1 MTLRWDDRQR
11 DRVLALLAGGFA
23 LQYTAA
29 ARGIEDSLLS
39 DAVGAGGVPQ
49 GAGFLMLAAS
59 VALFAKSFIGKA
71 PAEDGS
77 DDIGDSGDGDGGS
90 GGWKVPLQRTSGLV
104 LILIAY
110 GLLLPW
116 LGYPLSVSLLF
127 AAVGALAGAALRWP
141 LFVCAG
147 AAGPLMWAIFDQA
160 LQVRMP
166 LGTLWS

>member
-1 MTLRWDDRQR
+1 MTFKWNDRQR

-23 LQYTAA
+23 VQYIAA
-29 ARGIEDSLLS
+29 ARAIEDSLLS

-49 GAGFLMLAAS
+49 GVGMVMLAAS

-71 PAEDGS
+71 PAEEDS
-77 DDIGDSGDGDGGS
+77 DDRGESS
-90 GGWKVPLQRTSGLV
+90 GGWKVPLLRTSGLV

-127 AAVGALAGAALRWP
+127 AAVGVLAGAALRWP

-166 LGTLWS
+166 LGTLWG

>member
-1 MTLRWDDRQR
+1 MLDWGDRQR
-11 DRVLALLAGGFA
+11 DRVLALLAGGFS
-23 LQYTAA
+23 LQYVAA
-29 ARGIEDSLLS
+29 SRGIEDSLLS

-49 GAGFLMLAAS
+49 GVGMVMLVAA

-71 PAEDGS
+71 PVDAQSSER
-77 DDIGDSGDGDGGS
+77 
-90 GGWKVPLQRTSGLV
+90 GGWKAPLLRTSGLV
-104 LILIAY
+104 SILVAY

-141 LFVCAG
+141 LLACAA

-160 LQVRMP
+160 LKVRMP
-166 LGTLWS
+166 LGTLWG

>member
-23 LQYTAA
+23 LQYIAA

-71 PAEDGS
+71 PAEDG
-77 DDIGDSGDGDGGS
+77 DDSAESAKTG

>member
-1 MTLRWDDRQR
+1 
-11 DRVLALLAGGFA
+11 
-23 LQYTAA
+23 
-29 ARGIEDSLLS
+29 
-39 DAVGAGGVPQ
+39 
-49 GAGFLMLAAS
+49 MLAAS

-71 PAEDGS
+71 PDEDRS
-77 DDIGDSGDGDGGS
+77 DDGGDIGDIGKVGGGGGGS
-90 GGWKVPLQRTSGLV
+90 SGWTVPLRRTSGLV

>member
-23 LQYTAA
+23 LQYIAA

-71 PAEDGS
+71 PPEEVDES
-77 DDIGDSGDGDGGS
+77 GGS
-90 GGWKVPLQRTSGLV
+90 RGGWKVPLQRTSGLV

>member
-1 MTLRWDDRQR
+1 MTFHWGDRQR

-23 LQYTAA
+23 LQYIAA
-29 ARGIEDSLLS
+29 ARAIEDSLLS

-49 GAGFLMLAAS
+49 GAGFLMLAES

-71 PAEDGS
+71 PAED
-77 DDIGDSGDGDGGS
+77 DSGGDTGGDDG
-90 GGWKVPLQRTSGLV
+90 GGWKVPLLRTSGLV
-104 LILIAY
+104 LILVAY

-116 LGYPLSVSLLF
+116 LGYALSVSLLF

-147 AAGPLMWAIFDQA
+147 MAGPLMWAIFDQA

>member
-1 MTLRWDDRQR
+1 MTLKWTDRQR

-23 LQYTAA
+23 LQYIAA
-29 ARGIEDSLLS
+29 ARAIVDSLLS

-49 GAGFLMLAAS
+49 AAGMVMLAAA
-59 VALFAKSFIGKA
+59 VALFAKSFIGQA

-77 DDIGDSGDGDGGS
+77 DPRDTRDISA
-90 GGWKVPLQRTSGLV
+90 GGWKVPLLRTSGLV
-104 LILIAY
+104 LILVAY

-127 AAVGALAGAALRWP
+127 RAVGALAGAALRWP

-147 AAGPLMWAIFDQA
+147 AAGPLMWAVFDQA

-166 LGTLWS
+166 LGTLWT

>member
-23 LQYTAA
+23 LQYIAA

-59 VALFAKSFIGKA
+59 MALFAKSFIGKA
-71 PAEDGS
+71 PAEEGSGDG
-77 DDIGDSGDGDGGS
+77 GDSGEGGS
-90 GGWKVPLQRTSGLV
+90 GGWKVPLLRTSGLV

>member
-1 MTLRWDDRQR
+1 MTLKWDDRQR

-23 LQYTAA
+23 LQYIAA
-29 ARGIEDSLLS
+29 ARAIEDSLLS

-49 GAGFLMLAAS
+49 GAGLAMLAAA
-59 VALFAKSFIGKA
+59 VALFAKSFIGQA
-71 PAEDGS
+71 PAEDGRENR
-77 DDIGDSGDGDGGS
+77 DGSAGM
-90 GGWKVPLQRTSGLV
+90 WKAPLLRTSGLV
-104 LILIAY
+104 LILVAY

-116 LGYPLSVSLLF
+116 LGYPLSMSLLF
-127 AAVGALAGAALRWP
+127 GAVGALAGAALRWP

-147 AAGPLMWAIFDQA
+147 ASGPLMWAVFDQA